1 MISQQRWRVAGG
13 ACLALCIIMA
23 VASLKL
29 ATPGISAWV
38 LLVYWG
44 IFFVLLLAAIY
55 IAVVD
60 FKYSQMQFKITER
73 ELFKDTFMTPEFRQ
87 AIQDARNTEEQKS
100 RSEND

>member
-13 ACLALCIIMA
+13 ACLVLCIIMA

-38 LLVYWG
+38 LLAYWG
-44 IFFVLLLAAIY
+44 IFFVLLLAAVY
-55 IAVVD
+55 IAVLD
-60 FKYSQMQFKITER
+60 FKYSQMRFKITER

-87 AIQDARNTEEQKS
+87 AIQDAQKAEEQKS
-100 RSEND
+100 HPESN